1 MGLLN
6 SKYYSAFKAINKV
19 RNNYAHKHDYNV
31 ILGELNVFK
40 LDWAD
45 IDNKAFSIACR
56 KNYWRGGRYCHNFL
70 CWKTIHLLDKQE
82 DEKRGLRPFFH
93 LRPMLVWARTE
104 AASSLVNSLE
114 RGGVE
119 GSRCFMFHCTACL
132 IRRTLLRQCWTS
144 KALLDSRCVR
154 VVQGLCCDWCD
165 FAWCLLWIISHSQHL
180 FMKWIYIHVVFF
192 LNKHNM

>member
-1 MGLLN
+1 MFRHLHLSLSPAIRAGLRITSIYKPKTFFRLTRSYYLKVDLAFAIGLLN

-31 ILGELNVFK
+31 ILGKLNVFK

-56 KNYWRGGRYCHNFL
+56 KNYWRGCRYCHNFL

-93 LRPMLVWARTE
+93 LRP
-104 AASSLVNSLE
+104 
-114 RGGVE
+114 
-119 GSRCFMFHCTACL
+119 
-132 IRRTLLRQCWTS
+132 
-144 KALLDSRCVR
+144 LLD
-154 VVQGLCCDWCD
+154 
-165 FAWCLLWIISHSQHL
+165 
-180 FMKWIYIHVVFF
+180 
-192 LNKHNM
+192 